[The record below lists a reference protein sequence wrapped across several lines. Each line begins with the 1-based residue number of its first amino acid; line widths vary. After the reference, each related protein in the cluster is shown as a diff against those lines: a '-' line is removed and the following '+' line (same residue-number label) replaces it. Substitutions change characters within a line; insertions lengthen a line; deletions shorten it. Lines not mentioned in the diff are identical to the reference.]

1 MACDLSD
8 PSIMRAY
15 EEIISMQDTTNWLI
29 LGYHGTRNKI
39 SLYSKG
45 SGGLDEFGQNL
56 REEILYAFLR
66 IDDKFVFLTDVQR
79 ARGLVHGRVVAAL
92 FKMHQMQIR
101 ASTREEVSEVKM
113 RLKLLDELPNVSSS
127 FERDQNHENP
137 QIILPP
143 DNNES
148 EQQIKDN
155 YNGTSGLDE
164 LRQNLKEEVLYG
176 FLRIENR
183 FVLITYVSEQVSGV
197 RRARALVH
205 GRAVGA
211 LFKQAHQIQINASN
225 ASDLAEDKVRSK
237 LKLSSS
243 DDRPSSPSPQR
254 QQTLRQNTLP
264 SSPKSPNA
272 SESDASDLTPYNI
285 NGSENARR
293 EAEKAAREDAE
304 REKLEREAQRRDAE
318 KIAQELEKRRAFEET
333 ERKKQEA
340 LENQKKEKAL
350 AEAKAKSEAEK
361 KVREEAEKKRNEEL
375 RSKFAELEK
384 SGKVLLDGYI
394 TVQGGGVYFWKRRYF
409 ELRGQTLY
417 LFRDSTDKLPISKLE
432 LDSDVSGVSDAQSEV
447 LILNSFKVDF
457 RSTEPYYFFSDDRKT
472 KESFVQA
479 IARYVK

>member
-1 MACDLSD
+1 MSCDLSD
-8 PSIMRAY
+8 TAISQAY
-15 EEIISMQDTTNWLI
+15 EEIVSGQDTNWLI
-29 LGYHGTRNKI
+29 LGYHDTRDKI

-45 SGGLDEFGQNL
+45 TG
-56 REEILYAFLR
+56 
-66 IDDKFVFLTDVQR
+66 
-79 ARGLVHGRVVAAL
+79 
-92 FKMHQMQIR
+92 
-101 ASTREEVSEVKM
+101 
-113 RLKLLDELPNVSSS
+113 
-127 FERDQNHENP
+127 
-137 QIILPP
+137 
-143 DNNES
+143 
-148 EQQIKDN
+148 
-155 YNGTSGLDE
+155 GLDE
-164 LRQNLKEEVLYG
+164 LRQNLQEEVLYG

-211 LFKQAHQIQINASN
+211 LFKQAHQIQINASTP
-225 ASDLAEDKVRSK
+225 ADLLEEKVRSK
-237 LKLSSS
+237 LKLSAS

-254 QQTLRQNTLP
+254 QQNLRQGTLP
-264 SSPKSPNA
+264 GSPKSPIAN
-272 SESDASDLTPYNI
+272 DPDQDLAPYNV

-304 REKLEREAQRRDAE
+304 REKIEAAQKRDAE
-318 KIAQELEKRRAFEET
+318 KIAQELAKKRAFEES

-340 LENQKKEKAL
+340 IDNQKKEKAL
-350 AEAKAKSEAEK
+350 AEARVRLEAEK
-361 KVREEAEKKRNEEL
+361 KAREEAEKKRNEEL

-417 LFRDSTDKLPISKLE
+417 LFRDSDDKLPISKLE